1 MIGSELRWSD
11 APLGPPTKLSHALS
25 FQPEKRILQGDLAT
39 IEPIPNA
46 CPRPSGGCP
55 GQALTSP
62 DSPAGRLHAAALP

>member
-39 IEPIPNA
+39 IEPNGDQ
-46 CPRPSGGCP
+46 CLPSSQRRLPWP
-55 GQALTSP
+55 GPYFA
-62 DSPAGRLHAAALP
+62 